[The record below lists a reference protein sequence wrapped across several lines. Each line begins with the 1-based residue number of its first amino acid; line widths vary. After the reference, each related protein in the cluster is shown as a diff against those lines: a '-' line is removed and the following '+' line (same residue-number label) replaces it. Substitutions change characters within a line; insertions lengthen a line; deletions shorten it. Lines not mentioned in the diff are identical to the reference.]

1 MEIERKH
8 KKVYN
13 TYHLLEVPL
22 FAAFL
27 QGQYIFFLKPQPPT
41 ATIREGKARSK
52 GKGTNDNKFYHKTTF
67 HKALEVFS
75 LIYATSRS
83 PEVQRRH
90 IPMSRSFREAF
101 STSSAKGWKVP
112 QQGQYFLGSPFLF
125 HFFLPMQWSHSGK
138 WDNRTLLLKNIFQSI
153 QDEGKHIKWCCN
165 SCHARSKGKRASSLW
180 FFLFLRWWHWM
191 LIVFAIFVS
200 SPPPTGPLL

>member
-1 MEIERKH
+1 MLFKYIVNFLSSQNGNW
-8 KKVYN
+8 KKTQKEVYN

-101 STSSAKGWKVP
+101 STSPEKGWKVP
-112 QQGQYFLGSPFLF
+112 QQGQHFLGSLF
-125 HFFLPMQWSHSGK
+125 FYF
-138 WDNRTLLLKNIFQSI
+138 IFYPANAM
-153 QDEGKHIKWCCN
+153 K
-165 SCHARSKGKRASSLW
+165 SLW
-180 FFLFLRWWHWM
+180 
-191 LIVFAIFVS
+191 
-200 SPPPTGPLL
+200 